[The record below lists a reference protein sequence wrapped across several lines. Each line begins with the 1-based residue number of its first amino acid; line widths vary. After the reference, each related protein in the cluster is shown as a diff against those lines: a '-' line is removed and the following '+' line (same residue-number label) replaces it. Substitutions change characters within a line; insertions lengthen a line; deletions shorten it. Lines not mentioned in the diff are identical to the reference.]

1 MKDEERRNFIRKAL
15 TRAILNPIRA
25 KPKTP
30 RNLRCSFC
38 GKKQNEV
45 KKLIA
50 GPRFTFVESVWH
62 CASRSCGKK
71 ESKSI
76 LTRVLSLT
84 RGLRLMSKMLAS
96 KARFLHH
103 GLAASR

>member
-1 MKDEERRNFIRKAL
+1 MKDDERRNFIRKAL

-38 GKKQNEV
+38 GKNQNEV

-50 GPRFTFVESVWH
+50 GPKVYICGECVALCVAILREEGVEIDVD
-62 CASRSCGKK
+62 
-71 ESKSI
+71 
-76 LTRVLSLT
+76 
-84 RGLRLMSKMLAS
+84 
-96 KARFLHH
+96 
-103 GLAASR
+103 